1 MNAVVV
7 SVLLLGLVISAT
19 AIGLLWRKT
28 SGRIRTDLGDTV
40 IDLAGLSAGAVAGR
54 QATLLQ
60 FSTEVCAA
68 CATTSATLRS
78 VASELAGFAQA
89 GVVHLEVDV
98 TRRADIASRFN
109 LLQSPTTL
117 ILDDRGVIRARIG
130 GAPRAAEVRA
140 ELDRIIAEEIR

>member
-7 SVLLLGLVISAT
+7 SVVLLGLVAAAT
-19 AIGLLWRKT
+19 AAGLLWRKT
-28 SGRIRTDLGDTV
+28 SGRIRAHHGDTV
-40 IDLAGLSAGAVAGR
+40 IDLAGLAAGAIAGR

-68 CATTSATLRS
+68 CATTSVTLKD
-78 VASELAGFAQA
+78 VASKTT
-89 GVVHLEVDV
+89 GVAHLEVDV

-117 ILDDRGVIRARIG
+117 ILDDRGAIRARIG

-140 ELDRIIAEEIR
+140 ELDRIMTRQALR